1 MKGRLVSFVS
11 FAFLFLFLFVLSCRL
26 SFGRTKTE
34 TPYLFVLTCASIVF
48 YAWHIPEYLLV
59 IALSTIVDY
68 LAGLNIVRY
77 PKGAPLRKIVLSLS
91 LIVNLGMLA
100 LFKYGSFALE
110 NVTWLSHWLGFRGS
124 MPSLNLIL
132 PLGISFYT
140 FQSMSYT
147 IDVYRGT
154 LSPIRSFREFFLY
167 VSFFPQLVA
176 GPIVR
181 ARDFLYQIH
190 RKRRINARVFMEG
203 SYLIIRG
210 FFLKMV
216 IADNL
221 AGLVDRYW
229 SIGAT
234 AGANPTISIIVTV
247 FFACQVFC
255 DFAGYSSIAR
265 GLAYLLGFRLP
276 VNFNYPFI
284 ACTFRDFWAR
294 WHITLSQWLHSYL
307 YIPLGGNRK
316 SRKRMYFN
324 LTLVML
330 LGGLWHGAGYT
341 YILWGGVHGVAIAV
355 ERYMG
360 LDDLDR
366 REHRAKLERFIWYLH
381 VQGVFLVSLLI
392 FRSTDISQA
401 FAIIQNVLTGRFE
414 VVNDAALIKG
424 LFFVIPV
431 ALIHLRAYLA
441 ENLKI
446 RFTKY
451 DLRPAWAASMLY
463 LTLTCYG
470 KNEPFIYFQF

>member
-1 MKGRLVSFVS
+1 MSFVS
-11 FAFLFLFLFVLSCRL
+11 FAFLFLFLSVLSCRL
-26 SFGRTKTE
+26 FFGRTKTE
-34 TPYLFVLTCASIVF
+34 KPYLFVLLCASLLF
-48 YAWHIPEYLLV
+48 YGWHIPEYLLV
-59 IALSTIVDY
+59 IIVSTIVDY
-68 LAGLNIVRY
+68 FAGLNIVRY
-77 PKGAPLRKIVLSLS
+77 PIGTPVRKILLFLS

-100 LFKYGSFALE
+100 LFKYGSFTLE
-110 NVTWLSHWLGFRGS
+110 NIAMLGSWWGIHGS
-124 MPSLNLIL
+124 IPKLNLVL

-154 LSPIRSFREFFLY
+154 LSPIRSFWQFLLY

-181 ARDFLYQIH
+181 AKDFLYQIR

-203 SYLIIRG
+203 GYLIVRG

-221 AGLVDRYW
+221 AGIVDQYW
-229 SIGAT
+229 AKGA
-234 AGANPTISIIVTV
+234 AADANATV
-247 FFACQVFC
+247 SVVVSLFFACQVFC

-294 WHITLSQWLHSYL
+294 WHITLSQWLQNYL
-307 YIPLGGNRK
+307 YIPLGGNRI
-316 SRKRMYFN
+316 SNKRTYFN

-341 YILWGGVHGVAIAV
+341 YILWGGIHGVALAV
-355 ERYMG
+355 ERILG
-360 LDDLDR
+360 LDNLDS
-366 REHRAKLERFIWYLH
+366 REDRAKLERCIWYLH
-381 VQGVFLVSLLI
+381 VQGVFLFSLLI
-392 FRSTDISQA
+392 FRSSDISQA
-401 FAIIQNVLTGRFE
+401 FAIIRNILTGHFE
-414 VVNDAALIKG
+414 AVDDSTFLSGLI
-424 LFFVIPV
+424 FVIPV

-441 ENLKI
+441 ECFKLPHFNV
-446 RFTKY
+446 
-451 DLRPAWAASMLY
+451 DSRPAFAAAMLF

-470 KNEPFIYFQF
+470 RSEPFIYFQF

>member
-1 MKGRLVSFVS
+1 MSFVS

-34 TPYLFVLTCASIVF
+34 TPYLFVLTCASLLF

-59 IALSTIVDY
+59 IIVSTIVDY
-68 LAGLNIVRY
+68 LAGLKIVRY
-77 PKGAPLRKIVLSLS
+77 PRGTPGRKILLFVS

-100 LFKYGSFALE
+100 FFKYGCFALE
-110 NVTWLSHWLGFRGS
+110 NVGWLSSWLGFHGS
-124 MPSLNLIL
+124 MPKLNLIL

-154 LSPIRSFREFFLY
+154 LSPIRNFWEFFLY

-181 ARDFLYQIH
+181 AKDFLYQIH
-190 RKRRINARVFMEG
+190 RKRRLNARVFMEG
-203 SYLIIRG
+203 GYLIIRG

-221 AGLVDRYW
+221 APLVDRYW
-229 SIGAT
+229 ASGASFD
-234 AGANPTISIIVTV
+234 ANPTVSVIVSA

-294 WHITLSQWLHSYL
+294 WHISLSQWLQNYL
-307 YIPLGGNRK
+307 YIPLGGNRI
-316 SRKRMYFN
+316 SSKRTYLN

-341 YILWGGVHGVAIAV
+341 YILWGGVQGVALAV
-355 ERYMG
+355 ERLLG
-360 LDDLDR
+360 LDNLDR
-366 REHRAKLERFIWYLH
+366 REHRAELERFVWYLH
-381 VQGVFLVSLLI
+381 VQGVFLFSLLI
-392 FRSTDISQA
+392 FRSSDISQA
-401 FAIIQNVLTGRFE
+401 FAIIHNIVTGRFE
-414 VVNDAALIKG
+414 AVHDPTYLKG
-424 LFFVIPV
+424 LIFVIPV
-431 ALIHLRAYLA
+431 ALIHMRAYLA
-441 ENLKI
+441 ENFKMRYAI
-446 RFTKY
+446 F
-451 DLRPAWAASMLY
+451 DSRPAWAAAMLY

-470 KNEPFIYFQF
+470 KSEPFIYFQF